1 MPMEPRLKLRCLGE
15 PVLSGPDGEPIRFK
29 VRKHLALLVFLAV
42 EAASRHHRDQL
53 AELLWANLPE
63 GDNRHSLA
71 TALSMIRTRV
81 GADAV
86 EADRDHV
93 RFNRGCLDL
102 DLDRLEAGD
111 VLASEFQPALD
122 IAGFLDGFE
131 VPGSPEFMLWRERQ
145 RSRWLPLVRDALV
158 KRIDKCRRT
167 GDFKQIEH
175 LADRMLGLD
184 ELSEE
189 AVRAKMEARAFA
201 GDRLGAL
208 KVFEAWKERLEEDLG
223 ASPSALVEGMA
234 IRLRRRGWERPPTS
248 QIALVHTDQ
257 WKNRAFVG
265 RGVEYQAVYEGW
277 ERTRAGQPGHA
288 MLLGDSGI
296 GKSTVAD
303 RLATAAG
310 LEGAA
315 TARVQCYEIE
325 REIPYATIAGLV
337 HGLLNQPGASATPP
351 EALAELART
360 VPEVRQKYPAI
371 PIAADSQGETARILL
386 TEAFHQLLT
395 ALAEEQPVIL
405 VVDDLHLA
413 DDASL
418 AVLHLMMRRARGQ
431 PIMVL
436 FATRLEGVD
445 QSPQASRLRESADR
459 LGVRIIELGR
469 MNDDESAELLA
480 SFIPADEEQ
489 PGAAARRALLRAA
502 AGYPMVLE
510 LLVQDWRANGVRS
523 MALSVEAMTEDPAVA
538 SGPDGTYRQL
548 LERLTGSLDQPT
560 RNVLNLASILGSR
573 LNDLSAYALADL
585 SVGQTMSGMAQ
596 LVRLRILRERGDGLE
611 FANELIRAHA
621 YVRVPSPLRRALHGE
636 IAGRLLTEAA
646 DGMPRS
652 GLEIAWHC
660 FRGGRASEG
669 IPYLL
674 SGASEALRRGA
685 PHEVELA
692 LTSAMPALNG
702 SDVQTAQVLLAETI
716 QEQGRWL
723 DSLRV
728 LDNVRR
734 EGGSGDLVDV
744 LTTWAHFK
752 LMDVSDDN
760 VDASLEQLR
769 SIVESTKAPDLAVRA
784 LMTAAYV
791 LYDLRNSTSAR
802 VFLALASDID
812 QARLDEEHRLR
823 LVLARAL
830 LANQLDYTNRM
841 FDELLLAA
849 ESLPRSNLASL
860 AAVQVLQGSA
870 SVRCSRGEYELA
882 LADAMLGHK
891 MALRLGNDA
900 ALATAAGNLA
910 LCYGRLGSYQ
920 AQVDWSE
927 KGLQYLGNRFT
938 GYRDIQLGF
947 ARAFGNAMLG
957 RIPAAISALS
967 EAGARIPPTIPKWMR
982 QAWRFERA
990 DVLQMLGK
998 RREALIEAAEALE
1011 DQELHSNTVA
1021 GPFARW
1027 LAHHAIATGEVTAA
1041 RKRLQEFRSKLEM
1054 YDAVDQAEILAAAC
1068 WLDVHSGISIPAA
1081 RLRAQHRRLTERLL
1095 ALPSAVGVQ
1104 LSRLSVLPPAS

>member
-1 MPMEPRLKLRCLGE
+1 MEPRLKLRCLGE

-42 EAASRHHRDQL
+42 EADTRHHRDQL

-81 GADAV
+81 GPDAV

-93 RFNRGCLDL
+93 RFNRGSLDL
-102 DLDRLEAGD
+102 DLDRLETGD

-131 VPGSPEFMLWRERQ
+131 IPGSSGFGLWRERQ
-145 RSRWLPLVRDALV
+145 RSRWLPLVREALV

-175 LADRMLGLD
+175 LADRMQGLD

-223 ASPSALVEGMA
+223 ASPSPLVEGMA

-248 QIALVHTDQ
+248 QIAVVHTDQ

-265 RGVEYQAVYEGW
+265 RAAEYQALYEGW
-277 ERTRAGQPGHA
+277 ERTRAGEPGHA
-288 MLLGDSGI
+288 ILLGDSGI

-315 TARVQCYEIE
+315 TSRVQCYEIE
-325 REIPYATIAGLV
+325 REMPYAAIAGLV

-371 PIAADSQGETARILL
+371 PFAADSQGETARILL

-445 QSPQASRLRESADR
+445 QSPQAARLRESADR
-459 LGVRIIELGR
+459 LGMRIIELGR

-510 LLVQDWRANGVRS
+510 LLVQDWRTNGERS
-523 MALSVEAMTEDPAVA
+523 VALSVEAMTTDPAVGK
-538 SGPDGTYRQL
+538 GPDGTYRQL

-573 LNDLSAYALADL
+573 LNDLSTYALADL

-621 YVRVPSPLRRALHGE
+621 YMQVPSPLRRALHGE
-636 IAGRLLTEAA
+636 IAAKLLAEAA
-646 DGMPRS
+646 DGLPRS

-660 FRGGRASEG
+660 FRGGRAAEG
-669 IPYLL
+669 IPHLL
-674 SGASEALRRGA
+674 SGAKEALRRGA

-692 LTSAMPALNG
+692 LSSALPAL
-702 SDVQTAQVLLAETI
+702 DAAQQDAANLILAEAM
-716 QEQGRWL
+716 QEQGRYV

-728 LDNVRR
+728 LDAIKDK
-734 EGGSGDLVDV
+734 ESADSKALADV
-744 LTTWAHFK
+744 LFLGAHQRLGDIGTDNAGGALERLARIIECSSDPATQAKALGVAALLLNELQTAEPAERF
-752 LMDVSDDN
+752 LSLSEVLHRAPVDEETGIRLLLARTLLRQVSKTHDSFAELHGK
-760 VDASLEQLR
+760 VEQLR
-769 SIVESTKAPDLAVRA
+769 SNGIANLAAVSLVHCA
-784 LMTAAYV
+784 
-791 LYDLRNSTSAR
+791 SAINCAQGR
-802 VFLALASDID
+802 YTHGLQD
-812 QARLDEEHRLR
+812 
-823 LVLARAL
+823 AL
-830 LANQLDYTNRM
+830 LAQRM
-841 FDELLLAA
+841 
-849 ESLPRSNLASL
+849 
-860 AAVQVLQGSA
+860 AV
-870 SVRCSRGEYELA
+870 
-882 LADAMLGHK
+882 
-891 MALRLGNDA
+891 RLGNDLACASA
-900 ALATAAGNLA
+900 AANLA
-910 LCYGRLGSYQ
+910 LCQGRLGNY
-920 AQVDWSE
+920 AEQVTWATWGE
-927 KGLQYLGNRFT
+927 QFVGPTFT
-938 GYRDIQLGF
+938 GYRDVRLGL
-947 ARAFGNAMLG
+947 ARAFGAAMQGDCSAAQSALTQTSN
-957 RIPAAISALS
+957 RIPSQMAPWLV
-967 EAGARIPPTIPKWMR
+967 
-982 QAWRFERA
+982 QAWQLGKA
-990 DVLQMLGK
+990 DVLHLCGRGK
-998 RREALIEAAEALE
+998 DAIREASKGLS
-1011 DQELHSNTVA
+1011 DGKLHNDASA

-1027 LAHHAIATGEVTAA
+1027 LAQVALVNADVASA
-1041 RKRLQEFRSKLEM
+1041 RKRLRELRRVLSE
-1054 YDAVDQAEILAAAC
+1054 YEAIDQVEILAADLLLMTA
-1068 WLDVHSGISIPAA
+1068 SGQAKRGETNALHTRLHERLAMLPAA
-1081 RLRAQHRRLTERLL
+1081 VCQQLQRLGVLL
-1095 ALPSAVGVQ
+1095 AVD
-1104 LSRLSVLPPAS
+1104 